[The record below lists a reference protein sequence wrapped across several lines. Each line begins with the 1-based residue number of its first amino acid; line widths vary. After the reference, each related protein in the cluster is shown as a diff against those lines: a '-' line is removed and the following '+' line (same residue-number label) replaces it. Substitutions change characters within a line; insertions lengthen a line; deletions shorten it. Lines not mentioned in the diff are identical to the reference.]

1 MGELTHA
8 SAGSGP
14 ATFIQGFVRYI
25 ERAPQIEVGTIFT
38 SSRVVARVTGAWAV
52 DASVQSY

>member
-1 MGELTHA
+1 MGDLTHA

-14 ATFIQGFVRYI
+14 ATFIQGVVRYV
-25 ERAPQIEVGTIFT
+25 ERAPHVVVGTTFT
-38 SSRVVARVTGAWAV
+38 SSRVVARVTGTWAV

>member
-1 MGELTHA
+1 MGDLTHA

-14 ATFIQGFVRYI
+14 ATFIQGVVRHA
-25 ERAPQIEVGTIFT
+25 ERLPHVVVGTTFT